1 MKWLQC
7 HRHQTTIIWV
17 VWLCPIQYIYMLTWS
32 CSWMLA
38 HVLLGTCR
46 ECSEEDKTEEGL
58 VYATPPN
65 TQTVCDS
72 ASYTTLCPYTPAT
85 TCAPIKCTPWR
96 RKKTTYYYTCSRWA
110 HPTHTHKQKFWYHC
124 RFMVLVRCSNMECE
138 HIRKMQMKKKRRG
151 KPVSTSE
158 MCMGAT
164 VEKRTTTDNMHNT
177 AWSPPAIPRTVCWTL
192 PSTAAEYTFENRED
206 VSFIKSQQLPTPV
219 TQNFRV
225 SCTCRLRA
233 LENAM
238 G

>member
-1 MKWLQC
+1 MKRLQC
-7 HRHQTTIIWV
+7 HQTTFIWV

-85 TCAPIKCTPWR
+85 TCAPIKCIPWG
-96 RKKTTYYYTCSRWA
+96 RKKTTYYYTCSREA

-138 HIRKMQMKKKRRG
+138 HIRKMQMKKKGGGSLFLLQKCVWGQRWKSG
-151 KPVSTSE
+151 PLQIICITLHGLHLQYLVQY
-158 MCMGAT
+158 
-164 VEKRTTTDNMHNT
+164 VEHYHPLQQNIHLKT
-177 AWSPPAIPRTVCWTL
+177 
-192 PSTAAEYTFENRED
+192 EKTF
-206 VSFIKSQQLPTPV
+206 
-219 TQNFRV
+219 
-225 SCTCRLRA
+225 RL
-233 LENAM
+233 
-238 G
+238 